1 MVRISDI
8 ETKAKI
14 SDFDI
19 IEILL
24 KNSRRSFVDIA
35 KELNVTETAIR
46 KRVRRMENQG
56 IIERYSI
63 DINPKKLGYG
73 MRVLLGLDTTAQ
85 TYISTIQKLKK
96 MDESLRIYSSSG
108 DHDLLIE
115 IWMKDDEELNKFIKK
130 IENIRGIKE
139 ICPAIIK
146 EIIK

>member
-1 MVRISDI
+1 VVRISDI